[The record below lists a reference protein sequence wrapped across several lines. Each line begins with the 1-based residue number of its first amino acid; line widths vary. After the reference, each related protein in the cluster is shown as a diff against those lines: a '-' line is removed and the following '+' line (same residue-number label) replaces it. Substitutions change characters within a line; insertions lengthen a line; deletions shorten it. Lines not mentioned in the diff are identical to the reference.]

1 VRSVVL
7 EAGAVIAV
15 AVMVLV
21 AITTM
26 ALRRSASPHR
36 LVASPHRLVA
46 SPHRGAARR
55 GGMSGVLAALPVW
68 GGVLVTVL
76 LAARGKFA
84 LAAIA
89 LVATVVHAGIGRA
102 RASVA
107 LRRE

>member
-1 VRSVVL
+1 VP
-7 EAGAVIAV
+7 I
-15 AVMVLV
+15 
-21 AITTM
+21 
-26 ALRRSASPHR
+26 
-36 LVASPHRLVA
+36 
-46 SPHRGAARR
+46 
-55 GGMSGVLAALPVW
+55 W

>member
-1 VRSVVL
+1 LRSVFL
-7 EAGAVIAV
+7 EAGAFVAV

-21 AITTM
+21 AITTL
-26 ALRRSASPHR
+26 ALRRSASPR
-36 LVASPHRLVA
+36 RAV
-46 SPHRGAARR
+46 ARR
-55 GGMSGVLAALPVW
+55 GGSGGSGGVSRVLAALPTW

-76 LAARGKFA
+76 LAARGKLA

-89 LVATVVHAGIGRA
+89 LVATVVHVGIGRA